1 VPHDLVMP
9 RLGMTMT
16 EGVVTHWLKQP
27 GQAVDKGEVLL
38 IIETDKVEIEIESPC
53 SGIFNEVLVE
63 LGQAVP
69 VGTVIGRIVQPGET
83 TEKLGTT
90 LATTVPVSAPEQR
103 VLSTLSGTS
112 AVLAPRPQAPEGVAS
127 PRAKK
132 LARELNVDILRV
144 PDYEGRGRISES
156 DVRRFFD
163 ERSSSGTRA
172 QVAPAAVSD
181 PSGGDTQASSTVR
194 KIIADK
200 MTLSF
205 QTIPHFYLTVL
216 ADATDLVK
224 LRREMILERAV
235 EERLSYTDFLLKALA
250 VSVRSHP
257 IVNAYWQDA
266 TGTAPRR
273 NEVNVGIAVQTPNR
287 LFVPVIRNAA
297 DLPFLEL
304 AKVRASLVKRARS
317 GKLRVDDVGDA
328 SCTLSNL
335 GSYEVDHFQ
344 AIINPPES
352 VTLASGRIA
361 SRPMVVEGAVV
372 PRETLYLSLS
382 ADHRIIDGAAGAAF
396 LDTILQLIQS
406 PGTLLGS

>member
-9 RLGMTMT
+9 QLGMTMS
-16 EGVVTHWLKQP
+16 EGAVTQWLKQP
-27 GQAVDKGEVLL
+27 GQAVDKGELLL
-38 IIETDKVEIEIESPC
+38 IIETDKVDIEIESPC

-69 VGTVIGRIVQPGET
+69 VGAVIGRIVLPGET
-83 TEKLGTT
+83 TEKLRTT
-90 LATTVPVSAPEQR
+90 VAPTVPVLAPEQR
-103 VLSTLSGTS
+103 FLSTLSGTS
-112 AVLAPRPQAPEGVAS
+112 SAPVPRPRTVEGLPS
-127 PRAKK
+127 PRAKQ

-144 PDYEGRGRISES
+144 PDYEGKGRISES
-156 DVRRFFD
+156 DVRHFFA

-172 QVAPAAVSD
+172 QLAPAAVSD
-181 PSGGDTQASSTVR
+181 PSGGKNQRPSAVR

-205 QTIPHFYLTVL
+205 QTVPHFYLTAL

-224 LRREMILERAV
+224 LRREMILECAV
-235 EERLSYTDFLLKALA
+235 EERVSDTDFLLKALA

-257 IVNAYWQDA
+257 DVNAYWQDA
-266 TGTAPRR
+266 TGTAQRR
-273 NEVNVGIAVQTPNR
+273 NEVNVGIAVQAPN
-287 LFVPVIRNAA
+287 LLAVPVIRNAA

-304 AKVRASLVKRARS
+304 ARLRASLVERARS
-317 GKLRVDDVGDA
+317 GQLRVDDVGDA
-328 SCTLSNL
+328 SCTLSTL

-352 VTLASGRIA
+352 VILAAGRIA
-361 SRPMVVEGAVV
+361 PRPMVVEGAVV

-382 ADHRIIDGAAGAAF
+382 ADRRIIDGAAGAAF
-396 LDTILQLIQS
+396 LGTIVQLIQS
-406 PGTLLGS
+406 PGTLLHS